1 MSATASPTRLILFEV
16 GGAPYA
22 LPIEDV
28 LEVRE
33 RGEHVAV
40 PSLPPT
46 VAGVINHHGEAL
58 PVIAAAALFD
68 GVAELESSEHLLVLT
83 ARNREAGQLGLPVDR
98 VLGLADA
105 PLGAGATGGWIRERL
120 ALRGRVVGVLDAE
133 RTLERAE
140 QIFQSQDRSNQG
152 GAQ

>member
-1 MSATASPTRLILFEV
+1 MSDPATATRLILFEV

-22 LPIEDV
+22 LPIGDV

-33 RGEHVAV
+33 RGEHIAI
-40 PSLPPT
+40 PSLPPG
-46 VAGVINHHGEAL
+46 VAGVVNYHGEAL
-58 PVIAAAALFD
+58 PVISAEALFEGVD
-68 GVAELESSEHLLVLT
+68 GPPNSEHLLVLT
-83 ARNREAGQLGLPVDR
+83 ARDREAGQLGLPVDR

-105 PLGAGATGGWIRERL
+105 PLGSGATGGWIRERL

-140 QIFQSQDRSNQG
+140 GIFQSQDRSNQG
-152 GAQ
+152 GTP

>member
-1 MSATASPTRLILFEV
+1 MSAAAPTTRLILFEV

-33 RGEHVAV
+33 RTERVAI
-40 PSLPPT
+40 PSLPPD

-58 PVIAAAALFD
+58 PVIAAEALFE
-68 GVAELESSEHLLVLT
+68 GVGALETSEHLLVLT
-83 ARNREAGQLGLPVDR
+83 ARNREAGQLGIPVDC

-105 PLGAGATGGWIRERL
+105 SLGAGATGDWVRQRV
-120 ALRGRVVGVLDAE
+120 AVRGRVVGVLDAE

-140 QIFQSQDRSNQG
+140 QIFQSRNQGNQG
-152 GAQ
+152 GTP